1 MTMESMD
8 MFTRTMHEPV
18 HAIHGMLRV
27 TVRGSVQQVQYGLA
41 SEEKNDANL
50 IMDMKGKQ
58 RTSELVHMIQ
68 SMYYIT
74 FDWE

>member
-8 MFTRTMHEPV
+8 MFTRTMHEPI

-27 TVRGSVQQVQYGLA
+27 TVRGIVQVQYGVA
-41 SEEKNDANL
+41 SEEKNDGNL
-50 IMDMKGKQ
+50 ILDMKGKQ